1 MKHILHTTF
10 SFFGWWTLCL
20 WYFNLSG
27 DSEFSKVTS
36 FDLHMNFLVI
46 SYSLRT
52 SNFAAVNSTT
62 NTKKNWSTWL
72 AGSVFFKITHWDSH
86 FEKLSGWFVFKILK
100 QNNKH
105 GILIVTIIFGPMF
118 EFLFWGSLIDFIKF
132 VKWKVFS
139 DVSCCTS

>member
-1 MKHILHTTF
+1 M
-10 SFFGWWTLCL
+10 

-105 GILIVTIIFGPMF
+105 GILIVTIIFRPIF
-118 EFLFWGSLIDFIKF
+118 EFLFWGSLMLKNKTFVIK
-132 VKWKVFS
+132 KVCMS
-139 DVSCCTS
+139 EILCHVITPAKMTIWVLLGMT